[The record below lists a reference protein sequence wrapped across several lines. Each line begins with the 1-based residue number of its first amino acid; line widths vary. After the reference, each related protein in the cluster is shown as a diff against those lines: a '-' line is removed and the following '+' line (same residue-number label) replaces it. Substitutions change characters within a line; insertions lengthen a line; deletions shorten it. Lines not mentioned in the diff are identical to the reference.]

1 MRKDVVREGSVLSNH
16 FVHGSYALVRSGSS
30 ASNLRELVHKNHA
43 RSTERCYLCNDVVLE
58 GSMSLNHSKLVH
70 KNHAHLAS
78 PVKM

>member
-43 RSTERCYLCNDVVLE
+43 QSGSTVPNIAI
-58 GSMSLNHSKLVH
+58 SAM
-70 KNHAHLAS
+70 
-78 PVKM
+78 MWF